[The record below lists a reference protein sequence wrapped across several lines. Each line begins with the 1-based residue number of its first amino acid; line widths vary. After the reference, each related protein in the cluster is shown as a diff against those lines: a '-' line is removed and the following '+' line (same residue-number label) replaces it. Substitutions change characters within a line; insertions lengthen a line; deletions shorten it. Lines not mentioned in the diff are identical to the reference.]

1 MLTIT
6 IFCSIFISV
15 WLSYR
20 IMQDEIKEQL
30 DDLQNELY
38 RKDKRIE
45 QLETELTIEKQNK
58 YYEYRRKEKR
68 KKNFNK

>member
-1 MLTIT
+1 MLIILILCT
-6 IFCSIFISV
+6 IFISV

-20 IMQDEIKEQL
+20 LMQDEIKTQL
-30 DDLQNELY
+30 EDLQNELY

-58 YYEYRRKEKR
+58 
-68 KKNFNK
+68 